1 MATKMR
7 RARVQDADDELV
19 VMPNVPTKLLKL
31 RSRMNARNKT
41 CAAADQIVTK
51 VPVVQ
56 SMNVTK
62 VPLSCCAC
70 GACHS
75 PTALIAFSLASVPP
89 NIQPLKCSL
98 QSQKFIQVKVSSN
111 KNTTNPWL
119 PRAAITRCRCI
130 TCNHR
135 DAHRTLLLL
144 ETHPSSAPVSWA
156 RCLGQKRA

>member
-19 VMPNVPTKLLKL
+19 VMLNLPTKLLKL
-31 RSRMNARNKT
+31 RSHMNARNKT

-70 GACHS
+70 GAHTTRQQRLSPSSWHQSRPISNHS
-75 PTALIAFSLASVPP
+75 NVH
-89 NIQPLKCSL
+89 CSL
-98 QSQKFIQVKVSSN
+98 
-111 KNTTNPWL
+111 KNL
-119 PRAAITRCRCI
+119 F
-130 TCNHR
+130 
-135 DAHRTLLLL
+135 
-144 ETHPSSAPVSWA
+144 
-156 RCLGQKRA
+156 K